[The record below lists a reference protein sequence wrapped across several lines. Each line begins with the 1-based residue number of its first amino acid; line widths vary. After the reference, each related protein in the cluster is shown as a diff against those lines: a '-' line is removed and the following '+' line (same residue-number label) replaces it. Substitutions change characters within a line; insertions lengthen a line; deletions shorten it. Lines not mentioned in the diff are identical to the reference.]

1 MGHEHIAWEYQTTYF
16 PLDYEKPSKGL
27 LSFLTGS
34 PSLPMHPRAA
44 EFVRSDEYQSHL
56 KSMGD
61 AGYDLVSVQDV
72 PRAVLS
78 SAGKQDAPIQY
89 TVTAGFFFFWKR
101 PRKPTVNLTGAQL

>member
-16 PLDYEKPSKGL
+16 PLEYEKPSKGF

-34 PSLPMHPRAA
+34 PSLPMNPRAA
-44 EFVRSDEYQSHL
+44 EFVTSENYQAHL
-56 KSMGD
+56 KTMGE

-72 PRAVLS
+72 PRAVLLS
-78 SAGKQDAPIQY
+78 EGKEKAPIQY

-101 PRKPTVNLTGAQL
+101 PRKPMGTSTGVQL